1 MSDQRLP
8 PTRSPTD
15 PLTLWLER
23 VTAAVLV
30 AVLLAVVWMVAVGWQ
45 PPEEIPGASLVAG
58 GLGVPMVAATQPLFW
73 LRLPTLE
80 AEVLVMVGLFT
91 LALVLVSVVALLH
104 TRK

>member
-1 MSDQRLP
+1 MSDERVPHGRP
-8 PTRSPTD
+8 PD

-30 AVLLAVVWMVAVGWQ
+30 AVLLAVVWMVVVADQ
-45 PPEEIPGASLVAG
+45 SL
-58 GLGVPMVAATQPLFW
+58 PW
-73 LRLPTLE
+73 LRLPTVE
-80 AEVLVMVGLFT
+80 AEVVVVVGLLT